1 MGASGRL
8 DVDAT
13 HTALRAARYA
23 RRAYP
28 GPIGEQLERMLC
40 AYVDTGYLAPADA
53 LPARLVT
60 VLTDAQAAEAASVE
74 LEALPARYRPGSPLR
89 WDYPEKVTES
99 PC

>member
-1 MGASGRL
+1 MSTSARL

-13 HTALRAARYA
+13 HRTLRAARYA

-28 GPIGEQLERMLC
+28 GPIGELVERELR
-40 AYVDTGYLAPADA
+40 AYVETGYLAPADA

-60 VLTDAQAAEAASVE
+60 LLTEAQVAEAASAE
-74 LEALPARYRPGSPLR
+74 PEALPARYRPGSPLH
-89 WDYPEKVTES
+89 WDYPEKVTEP